1 MTRRSPITHETSKSR
16 VIPRQDKIANVL
28 AGQTVFVFFGYMFT
42 FAVGL
47 PLQIY
52 VARHLG
58 PTNLGVFSL
67 LEATFGV
74 VSGLLAFGL
83 APTAV
88 KFIPQHLA
96 RGEHA
101 SIRRLVFRGAVI
113 LLGAGLGAVLLT
125 ALALQLGVPAWIG
138 ADVPSPLVLL
148 MSLLIPLGL
157 LNFFLQQG
165 LRGFLDLRYVVLGGS
180 VLQLT
185 LKAVAAVILIHLGFG
200 LLGWVWATIVAVAG
214 AVLWMAKGLW
224 HKCAELP
231 ADAPGTPASHDPEWR
246 SFALVQYTGSLVGI
260 GSSFADR
267 FLLGWV
273 AGAAVVGTYAVVAQ
287 LQGIPRMLL
296 NMLLSVATP
305 MLSSAN
311 AGDDRVRRQHIYHLT
326 TDWSVRCALPL
337 MIFLALFAD
346 SILFLYGPE
355 FMERGHLALLIAIV
369 TQTINLFVGPIGAV
383 LTMSGQEKPMLRLYV
398 YQQVIALSTLVIFVP
413 PFGIVGVVLSQ
424 ACATVFINFA
434 ELALARNRIGS
445 QWWDARYRLWL
456 LPSLVTLAAGAL
468 MRQLIGPDGA
478 PLLLIASLVSLAF
491 LFHVTSLLQGLHEDD
506 RDLLQ
511 WVYARLGWA

>member
-1 MTRRSPITHETSKSR
+1 
-16 VIPRQDKIANVL
+16 VIPSQDKIASVL
-28 AGQTVFVFFGYMFT
+28 GGQTVFVFFGYIFT

-52 VARHLG
+52 VARNLG

-83 APTAV
+83 APTVV
-88 KFIPQHLA
+88 KFIPQHLS
-96 RGEHA
+96 RGEHTC
-101 SIRRLVFRGAVI
+101 IRTLVLRGAVI
-113 LLGAGLGAVLLT
+113 LVCAGIGAVILT
-125 ALALQLGVPAWIG
+125 AIALRLGVPAWIG
-138 ADVPSPLVLL
+138 ADVPSTLVLL

-180 VLQLT
+180 VLQLSV
-185 LKAVAAVILIHLGFG
+185 KALIAVILIHLGFG
-200 LLGWVWATIVAVAG
+200 LLGWVWATILAVFA

-224 HKCAELP
+224 HKCTDLP
-231 ADAPGTPASHDPEWR
+231 PDVPDTPASHVPAWR

-267 FLLGWV
+267 FLLGWA
-273 AGAAVVGTYAVVAQ
+273 AGAAVVGTYAVVLQ
-287 LQGIPRMLL
+287 LQSIPRMLL
-296 NMLLSVATP
+296 NMLLSVAAP

-311 AGDDRVRRQHIYHLT
+311 AGDDKARRQHIYHLT

-337 MIFLALFAD
+337 MIFVILFAD
-346 SILFLYGPE
+346 SILLLYGPE

-369 TQTINLFVGPIGAV
+369 TQTVNLFVGPIGTV
-383 LTMSGQEKPMLRLYV
+383 LTMSGQERAVLRLSV
-398 YQQVIALSTLVIFVP
+398 YQQLIALSTLVVLVP
-413 PFGIVGVVLSQ
+413 PLGILGVVLSQ
-424 ACATVFINFA
+424 ACATIFINVA
-434 ELALARNRIGS
+434 ELSLARNRIGS
-445 QWWDARYRLWL
+445 QWWDPRYRLWL
-456 LPSLVTLAAGAL
+456 LPSLITLVAGVTL
-468 MRQLIGPDGA
+468 RRLIGQDAA
-478 PLLLIASLVSLAF
+478 PLLLIASLLSLVC
-491 LFHVTSLLQGLHEDD
+491 LFHVVSLVQGLHDDD

-511 WVYARLGWA
+511 WLYGRLGWYRA